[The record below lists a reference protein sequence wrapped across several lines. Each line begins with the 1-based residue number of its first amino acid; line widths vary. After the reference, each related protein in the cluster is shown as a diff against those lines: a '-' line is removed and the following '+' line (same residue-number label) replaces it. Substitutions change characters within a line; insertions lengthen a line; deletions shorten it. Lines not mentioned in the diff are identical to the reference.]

1 MTYGKEVCKTLKGI
15 RQEIADKN
23 EIKYSTE
30 ECHFDGECEGTC
42 PKCESELK
50 YLEKELRKRTQLGK
64 AVSVAGISLGIASV
78 FSTYSASAQNTFPSD
93 SLLNAKDAKIVSD
106 TIKTIVQQGE
116 SAIKGK
122 VLDEEGKP
130 LEFASVRLMQDEELV
145 MGMTTNRH
153 GEYFFTSVPS
163 GIYDL
168 IISISERYVR
178 IFREIE
184 IKSDEIKII
193 PDVIMIADLNMTSGI
208 VPTRVVLGY
217 SRPMKMI
224 KITKEERKEVRKE
237 KRECKKEIRNNEK

>member
-15 RQEIADKN
+15 RQEIADRN
-23 EIKYSTE
+23 DIKYSTS

-42 PKCESELK
+42 PKCESDLK

-93 SLLNAKDAKIVSD
+93 TLSNSKMLSD

-122 VLDEEGKP
+122 VLDDEGKP

-153 GEYFFTSVPS
+153 GEYFFTFVPL

-168 IISISERYVR
+168 IISYSG
-178 IFREIE
+178 FTPHTCKDIE
-184 IKSDEIKII
+184 IKSNEIKII
-193 PDVIMIADLNMTSGI
+193 YDVKMESDTTMGI
-208 VPTRVVLGY
+208 IIIGGPI
-217 SRPMKMI
+217 PMKM
-224 KITKEERKEVRKE
+224 TKEMRKAR
-237 KRECKKEIRNNEK
+237 REYKKEIRKQ